1 MTRLLQPLHF
11 SLAQLEPTK
20 KRVRLFYS
28 RPRVI
33 LGQKKKNLQ
42 GFYCLQK
49 SLTPSRLLFLQV
61 SLDSR
66 VLQLCLWIDA
76 SLQKFILLPFLG
88 CSESVQK
95 TADGMAVPQLLCLGS
110 RGLLPRLAQH
120 GPTPMLLLKNAVAIK
135 THLFLLLHPVVE
147 AGTPLSYQ

>member
-1 MTRLLQPLHF
+1 MTLLLQPLHF

-20 KRVRLFYS
+20 KRVWLFYS

-33 LGQKKKNLQ
+33 LGPKKNLQ

-49 SLTPSRLLFLQV
+49 SLTPSRLLLLQV
-61 SLDSR
+61 SSDSR

-88 CSESVQK
+88 CLESVQK
-95 TADGMAVPQLLCLGS
+95 TADAMAVPQLLCLGS
-110 RGLLPRLAQH
+110 RGLLPRLALH
-120 GPTPMLLLKNAVAIK
+120 GPTPMLLLKNEVAIK
-135 THLFLLLHPVVE
+135 PHLFLLLHPVVE